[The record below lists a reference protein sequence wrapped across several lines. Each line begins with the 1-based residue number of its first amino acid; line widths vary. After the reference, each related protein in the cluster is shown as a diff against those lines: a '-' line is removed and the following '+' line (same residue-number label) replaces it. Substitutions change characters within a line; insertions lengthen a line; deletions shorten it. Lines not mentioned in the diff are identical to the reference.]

1 MTLRWLCTQR
11 HDTQETAE
19 ALGEISLV
27 RARVDCCPHGKDKGF
42 CFLVQSPVE
51 TAFLAADKEDVR
63 RAPLFLSS
71 YTSV

>member
-1 MTLRWLCTQR
+1 M
-11 HDTQETAE
+11 
-19 ALGEISLV
+19 GEISLV

-42 CFLVQSPVE
+42 CFLVQSPME

-63 RAPLFLSS
+63 RAPLFLSF